1 MLTTPKSSFGNKSNY
16 RTFFVLESHFQDIE
30 RFPLVE
36 NNVLAAGYPNLSFS
50 VTVPL
55 ANLSSCDW
63 VNNEQ
68 NYNFRFY
75 DSTEG
80 CKNVT
85 FGNTVISCI
94 ISNQTNTSM
103 AISTLVLNTSSIID
117 DVDVCVECSAPQ
129 ETTQCSPRIRVQS

>member
-1 MLTTPKSSFGNKSNY
+1 MVTRAIS
-16 RTFFVLESHFQDIE
+16 FFVLESHSQDME
-30 RFPLVE
+30 RLPSVE
-36 NNVLAAGYPNLSFS
+36 NNVLAAGYPNLSFTIR
-50 VTVPL
+50 VLL

-75 DSTEG
+75 DSIEG

-85 FGNTVISCI
+85 FGNTEISCF

-103 AISTLVLNTSSIID
+103 AVSTLVLNTSSIID
-117 DVDVCVECSAPQ
+117 DVDICVECFAPRK
-129 ETTQCSPRIRVQS
+129 TTQCSPRIRIQS